1 MSVDE
6 MTFYRFN
13 LGAEIIKDV
22 TFFSTK
28 LKINNFFYHN
38 HFKYRILKKFF
49 ENNNFKNVKFLCR
62 VTALWVQN

>member
-28 LKINNFFYHN
+28 LKINNFFSITTILN
-38 HFKYRILKKFF
+38 TEFLKSSLKTIILKTL
-49 ENNNFKNVKFLCR
+49 NFCVG
-62 VTALWVQN
+62 